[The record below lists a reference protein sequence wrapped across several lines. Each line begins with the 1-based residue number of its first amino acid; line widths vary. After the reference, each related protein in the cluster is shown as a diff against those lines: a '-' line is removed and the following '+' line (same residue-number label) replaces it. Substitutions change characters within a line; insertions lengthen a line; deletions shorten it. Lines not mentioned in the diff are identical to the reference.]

1 MRTRDVWST
10 WLLHDRHGGDALHEQ
25 GLRAQV
31 DRYADRVIDGL
42 ALSGGQVLLDV
53 GTGDGLVAFR
63 AIDRIG
69 PSLRVVLTD
78 VSADLIRHAQTR
90 AAASDVTAQCRFIEG
105 SAERLVGIEDAS
117 IDALAMRA
125 VLAYVHDK
133 RAALLEAH
141 RVLKPGGRIS
151 LAEPLLQDE
160 ALSAI
165 ALRKVAES
173 DDDSEGHAAIR
184 LLHRWKAAQYPDTME
199 LLCANPLVNHSER
212 DLLVLFQECGF
223 RDIHLELHISV
234 RHCDGVPWDT
244 FLASSPHPLAPT
256 LDRILADR
264 FDPNE
269 RLAFERLLRPSVE
282 AGVDNA
288 IDRLLYLTAGKPLR

>member
-1 MRTRDVWST
+1 MQTGDVWST
-10 WLLHDRHGGDALHEQ
+10 WLLHDRHGGDALRE
-25 GLRAQV
+25 GSLRAEV
-31 DRYADRVIDGL
+31 DRYADRVIDSL
-42 ALSGGQVLLDV
+42 ALSHGQVLLDV

-63 AIDRIG
+63 AIHRVG
-69 PSLRVVLTD
+69 PSLHVILTD
-78 VSADLIRHAQTR
+78 ISDDLLRHAQAR
-90 AAASDVTAQCRFIEG
+90 AVAMNIAAQCRFVEG
-105 SAERLVGIEDAS
+105 SAERLAGIDDES
-117 IDALAMRA
+117 IDALSMRA

-160 ALSAI
+160 ALNAI

-173 DDDSEGHAAIR
+173 DEESEAHAAIR
-184 LLHRWKAAQYPDTME
+184 LLHRWKSAQYPDTME
-199 LLCANPLVNHSER
+199 SLCVNPLVNHSER
-212 DLLVLFQECGF
+212 DLLALFQECGF
-223 RDIHLELHISV
+223 GDIHLELHVYV
-234 RHCDGVPWDT
+234 RRCDGIPWDT

-256 LDRILADR
+256 LDRILADH

-282 AGVDNA
+282 SGVDNA
-288 IDRLLYLTAGKPLR
+288 IDRLVYLTAAKPSQ